1 MQDRGALS
9 EDEDCLSDKALEIG
23 IRKFVRMA
31 DGNLEFSMVALATRP
46 ESEETPNGHRM
57 DIDG

>member
-46 ESEETPNGHRM
+46 ESEETPNGH
-57 DIDG
+57 